1 MNSLEEDVLVCA
13 HTHIPSI
20 KEYNNKLFVN
30 DGSVGKPKIG
40 SPDSTYCILD
50 IDKDGNIKGKIRH
63 VSYEYKR
70 IVKDMQMLN
79 FPSALVRSFE
89 EGVE

>member
-1 MNSLEEDVLVCA
+1 MNSLDEDVLVCA

-40 SPDSTYCILD
+40 SPDSTYRILD
-50 IDKDGNIKGKIRH
+50 IDKDGNIKRENKTCF
-63 VSYEYKR
+63 
-70 IVKDMQMLN
+70 L
-79 FPSALVRSFE
+79 
-89 EGVE
+89 

>member
-1 MNSLEEDVLVCA
+1 MNSLDEDVLVCA

-30 DGSVGKPKIG
+30 DGSVGKPEIG

-50 IDKDGNIKGKIRH
+50 IDKDGNINGKIRH

-70 IVKDMQMLN
+70 IVKDMKN
-79 FPSALVRSFE
+79 VRLPFRLSKKF
-89 EGVE
+89 